1 VTSMLPLL
9 ERALLLCL
17 SCVLPPL
24 LGAALCGGLVDFL
37 QGRLGVSEPAPAA
50 LARILGGLL
59 ALLLFAP
66 WLGGEVLRFAA
77 ALWTTLPA
85 LQATALAPGG

>member
-1 VTSMLPLL
+1 MNPPAMLPLF

-37 QGRLGVSEPAPAA
+37 QSRLGLSEPAPAA
-50 LARILGGLL
+50 LGRILGGFL

-66 WLGGEVLRFAA
+66 WLGTEILRFAA
-77 ALWTTLPA
+77 TLWTTLPT
-85 LQATALAPGG
+85 LTAAAGS

>member
-1 VTSMLPLL
+1 MNPPAMLPLF

-37 QGRLGVSEPAPAA
+37 LSRLGISEPAPPA
-50 LARILGGLL
+50 LGRLLGGFL

-66 WLGGEVLRFAA
+66 WLGAELVRFAA
-77 ALWTTLPA
+77 TLWTTLPT
-85 LQATALAPGG
+85 LTAAGS